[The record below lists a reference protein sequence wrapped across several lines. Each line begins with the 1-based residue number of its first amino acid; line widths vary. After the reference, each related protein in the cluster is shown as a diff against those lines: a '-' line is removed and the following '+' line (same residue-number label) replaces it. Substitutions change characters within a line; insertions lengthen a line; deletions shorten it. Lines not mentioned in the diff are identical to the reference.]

1 MNNCIESIY
10 IVKYPSQKNKSTE
23 SVLKNINVL
32 TQKLQEFF
40 NFKDFRPGQEEIVQA
55 IISGQDVIALMPTGG
70 GKSLCYQLP
79 ALAEQKMTI
88 VISPLIALMK
98 DQVDNLQARGLS
110 AVLIN
115 SSLSITEVGQA
126 LKKIEN
132 KEAHIIYLA
141 PEGLNNKHLK
151 DLLTKINI
159 DIIAIDEAHCVSEWG
174 HDFRPHYRLIKD
186 FINSLEKRPTVTA
199 FTATATPEV
208 RDDIIK
214 NLDLQNPQIFVR
226 GFDRPNLRFFV
237 RNDLKK
243 NTRYQEI
250 LRLIKT
256 MKGSGIVYAISRKE
270 TEKIAQFLN
279 QENIPAVAYHAGLEK
294 NDRKQVQENFME
306 NKFKVIVATIAFGMG
321 VDKADIRFVIHAGL
335 PSSMEGYYQ
344 EAGRAGRDGEIAYCI
359 LLHSRADIGLRHFFL
374 QRSKDEMKRQGKNI
388 AEINKIANNQY
399 EKLQT
404 ISAYA
409 ESKNCRRKSI
419 LNYFADPDVVNI
431 PTEGCGACD
440 ICLNFQW
447 EEVKSIR
454 KEKEKSPSVFRS
466 LSNTVLETV
475 NMYKE
480 GKNIEQIAKIR
491 SLGVSTI
498 FQHLIRW
505 YIEDDGELPIED
517 FVSKE
522 EEKQILEAM
531 SKAEDYTKLSPI
543 KINLPDEISYEKIRI
558 VMAKIQKVKL
568 W

>member
-1 MNNCIESIY
+1 
-10 IVKYPSQKNKSTE
+10 
-23 SVLKNINVL
+23 VL
-32 TQKLQEFF
+32 TQKLLKYF
-40 NFKDFRPGQEEIVQA
+40 NFENFRPGQEEIVQA
-55 IISGQDVIALMPTGG
+55 IIDGKDVIALMPTGG

-98 DQVDNLQARGLS
+98 DQVDNLKARGLN

-115 SSLSITEVGQA
+115 SSLSIPEVKQA
-126 LKKIEN
+126 LQEIADKK
-132 KEAHIIYLA
+132 AHIIYLA
-141 PEGLNNKHLK
+141 PEGLNNIHLK
-151 DLLTKINI
+151 NLLTKIEI

-186 FINSLEKRPTVTA
+186 FIASLKKRPTVTA

-237 RNDLKK
+237 RDNLKK
-243 NTRYQEI
+243 NIRYQEI
-250 LRLIKT
+250 LRLTKS

-270 TEKIAQFLN
+270 TEKIANFLN
-279 QENIPAVAYHAGLEK
+279 KENISAIAYHAGLEK
-294 NDRKQVQENFME
+294 NARRQVQENFME

-359 LLHSRADIGLRHFFL
+359 LLHSKADVGLRHFFL
-374 QRSKDEMKRQGKNI
+374 QKSKEEMKKQGKTF

-404 ISAYA
+404 ISNYA
-409 ESKNCRRKSI
+409 ESNNCRRKTI

-431 PTEGCGACD
+431 PHTGCGACD
-440 ICLNFQW
+440 ICLNYQW
-447 EEVKSIR
+447 EEVKNIR
-454 KEKEKSPSVFRS
+454 KEKIQTPSVFRS

-475 NMYKE
+475 NMYKT
-480 GKNIEQIAKIR
+480 GKTIEQIAKIR

-505 YIEDDGELPIED
+505 YIEDDGELPIDD
-517 FVSKE
+517 FITKD
-522 EEKQILEAM
+522 EEKQILQAM

-543 KINLPDEISYEKIRI
+543 KINLPDEISYEKIRL